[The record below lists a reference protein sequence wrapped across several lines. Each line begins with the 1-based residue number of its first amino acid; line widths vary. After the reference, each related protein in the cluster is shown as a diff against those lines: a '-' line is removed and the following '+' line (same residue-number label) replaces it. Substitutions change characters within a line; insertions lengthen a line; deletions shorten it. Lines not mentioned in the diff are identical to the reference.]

1 MAPATQTVHSE
12 GEIFRLVRTG
22 AAQSRADLARLTGL
36 SPSTVALRVEELI
49 ARGYIEENG
58 EGESRG
64 GRRPRVLT
72 VKAGGNVVVG
82 VELGEQHAT
91 VALFDRRAE
100 VVASTVAQV
109 SLLDGV
115 ESVVNQVWE
124 CARGLAK
131 ENGGL
136 TLEGIAMSLPGPVD
150 SRTSRLLAP
159 MRMPGWNG
167 VDVGEVLG
175 SVTGLPFLIDND
187 ANAMAV
193 GEFIER
199 GGEQEQL
206 VFVKAGSG
214 IGCGIILEGAVYRG
228 YRGVAG
234 DISHVALHNAPP
246 IICSCGRVGC
256 LDVVASGAAI
266 VDALREAGVA
276 VETLDDVLA
285 LAQDAHPKA
294 TSALREAA
302 PHGGGARHH
311 HQLLQPAGARA
322 GWAAGHGR
330 CLRGGRPPGPLHA
343 VPADVDGCPRDRGES
358 CGGVGRRPRCR
369 LGAVGA
375 DARPRQDRRG
385 AACRC
390 RVAPRSIFVHRHKL
404 RAIRNKLP
412 VLLRSAI

>member
-1 MAPATQTVHSE
+1 VAPATQTVHSE

-49 ARGYIEENG
+49 AHGYIEENG

-72 VKAGGNVVVG
+72 VKAGGSVVAG

-124 CARGLAK
+124 CARTLAK
-131 ENGGL
+131 DNGGL
-136 TLEGIAMSLPGPVD
+136 TVEGIAMSLPGPVD

-214 IGCGIILEGAVYRG
+214 IGCGIILDGAVYRG

-256 LDVVASGAAI
+256 LDVVAAP
-266 VDALREAGVA
+266 
-276 VETLDDVLA
+276 LA
-285 LAQDAHPKA
+285 TPSRRMPTPKPPP
-294 TSALREAA
+294 RC
-302 PHGGGARHH
+302 AR
-311 HQLLQPAGARA
+311 PARA
-322 GWAAGHGR
+322 RVR
-330 CLRGGRPPGPLHA
+330 CSPRSSTSSTRRRSRSAVDWPRPTRSS
-343 VPADVDGCPRDRGES
+343 PAC
-358 CGGVGRRPRCR
+358 
-369 LGAVGA
+369 
-375 DARPRQDRRG
+375 DRRSSPS
-385 AACRC
+385 ACPC
-390 RVAPRSIFVHRHKL
+390 RRMLS
-404 RAIRNKLP
+404 
-412 VLLRSAI
+412 RSA

>member
-49 ARGYIEENG
+49 AHGYIEENG

-72 VKAGGNVVVG
+72 VKASGSVVAG

-115 ESVVNQVWE
+115 ESVVSQVWE
-124 CARGLAK
+124 CAQELAK
-131 ENGGL
+131 DNGGRR
-136 TLEGIAMSLPGPVD
+136 LEGIAMSLPGPVD

-228 YRGVAG
+228 FRGVAG

-266 VDALREAGVA
+266 VDALKESGVA

-294 TSALREAA
+294 TSALREA
-302 PHGGGARHH
+302 GARTGEVLATIINFFNP
-311 HQLLQPAGARA
+311 QALALGGRLATADAFVAGVRQALFTLCLPMSTDALEIGVSRAGALAGARGVA
-322 GWAAGHGR
+322 WELLER
-330 CLRGGRPPGPLHA
+330 MLD
-343 VPADVDGCPRDRGES
+343 PARIDEE
-358 CGGVGRRPRCR
+358 
-369 LGAVGA
+369 
-375 DARPRQDRRG
+375 
-385 AACRC
+385 
-390 RVAPRSIFVHRHKL
+390 
-404 RAIRNKLP
+404 
-412 VLLRSAI
+412 LRSAAK

>member
-72 VKAGGNVVVG
+72 VKAGGSVVAG
-82 VELGEQHAT
+82 VELGEKHAT

-115 ESVVNQVWE
+115 ESVVSQVWE
-124 CARGLAK
+124 CAQKLAK
-131 ENGGL
+131 DNGGL
-136 TLEGIAMSLPGPVD
+136 TVEGIAMSLPGPVD

-214 IGCGIILEGAVYRG
+214 IGCGIILEGTVYRG

-266 VDALREAGVA
+266 VDALKEAGVT

-294 TSALREAA
+294 TSALREA
-302 PHGGGARHH
+302 GARTGEVLATIINFFNP
-311 HQLLQPAGARA
+311 QALALGGRLATADAFVAGVRQALFTLCLPMSTDALEIGVSRAGALAGARGVA
-322 GWAAGHGR
+322 WELLERMLDPARIDEELRTAA
-330 CLRGGRPPGPLHA
+330 A
-343 VPADVDGCPRDRGES
+343 
-358 CGGVGRRPRCR
+358 
-369 LGAVGA
+369 
-375 DARPRQDRRG
+375 
-385 AACRC
+385 
-390 RVAPRSIFVHRHKL
+390 
-404 RAIRNKLP
+404 
-412 VLLRSAI
+412 

>member
-228 YRGVAG
+228 FRGVAG

-266 VDALREAGVA
+266 VDALKEAGVA

-294 TSALREAA
+294 TSALREA
-302 PHGGGARHH
+302 GARTGEVLATIINFFNP
-311 HQLLQPAGARA
+311 QALALGGRLATADAFVAGVRQALFTLCLPMSTDALEIGVSRAGALAGARGVA
-322 GWAAGHGR
+322 WELLER
-330 CLRGGRPPGPLHA
+330 MLD
-343 VPADVDGCPRDRGES
+343 PARIDEE
-358 CGGVGRRPRCR
+358 
-369 LGAVGA
+369 
-375 DARPRQDRRG
+375 
-385 AACRC
+385 
-390 RVAPRSIFVHRHKL
+390 
-404 RAIRNKLP
+404 
-412 VLLRSAI
+412 LRSPAQ